1 MPEEQKIDIEGT
13 YPTNED
19 VCNIA
24 KETTVRELSA
34 IEGLPE
40 SKRREVGINISGG
53 PVNAI
58 EICVEVLD
66 MPTPIEW
73 LDIFDNAV

>member
-1 MPEEQKIDIEGT
+1 
-13 YPTNED
+13 
-19 VCNIA
+19 
-24 KETTVRELSA
+24 
-34 IEGLPE
+34 
-40 SKRREVGINISGG
+40 VGINISGG

-73 LDIFDNAV
+73 LDIFDNALDRIGKTYEQLESFRKKLKA